1 MSMGKK
7 SLVCTVAMLAGMG
20 VAHAQEASDGGI
32 EDIVVTA
39 QRRAETL
46 QSVPLQAS
54 AFSAQTIQD
63 AGISE
68 TADFIELIP
77 NVSFDQSFTYLN
89 SFVVVRGVS
98 QINNADS
105 PVSVIVDGVPQNNQ
119 KQLRMN
125 LFDIEQ
131 IEVLRGPQGG
141 LYGRN
146 AIGGAIS
153 IVTRAPGDELEG
165 SIGGSWGTGNAFD
178 VSGSLST
185 PLGANGAAL
194 RLAGSWREDGGR
206 IDNVFL
212 GDEVDAVDHDGEIR
226 ARFTTPL
233 SASVNLDL
241 RAAYRDFEAGGVY
254 DSVVLSGDANDF
266 QSPRENMLGVTYGD
280 IFDASAKLDWDL
292 GFATLTSI
300 TGYTELNETYRGDLD
315 FSNPVD
321 DPDGFLGLGI
331 QLGQGQELGVRMTS
345 QEVRLVSP
353 DENRFRWILG
363 AFYLH
368 TERDLRTRG
377 FVDLTGDVN
386 QIDNP
391 LLTIID
397 NRESNDNNA
406 YAVYGQFDFDLTD
419 RLTLSGALRYDE
431 DQREQ
436 TNLVTSAVRERT
448 FDSVQPKATL
458 TYRFTPEALAYATYS
473 TGFRSGGFN
482 GPGVSIPL
490 FLPEELTNYE
500 IGFKTSWFNRRLI
513 VNGAA
518 FFAEDENFQYFFV
531 DALSA
536 SQIIG
541 NIDEV
546 EISGVELEVQARLA
560 EGFNLYAALGTT
572 DSEIQ
577 ANSIDPTSVGNRAP
591 KTTEWSFNA
600 GFQYEWDLT
609 SNWRALARLDWEHQG
624 DKYWQ
629 LDNADV
635 QEPVD
640 LVNLR
645 FGVQNGDWSVFL
657 SGRNVLDQDYYAD
670 FNPREYSGLDIDIGS
685 LAQPQVWSIEV
696 RRTF

>member
-1 MSMGKK
+1 MTMSK
-7 SLVCTVAMLAGMG
+7 SVLFCTVAMLAGMG
-20 VAHAQEASDGGI
+20 VAHAQDAGGI

-39 QRRAETL
+39 QRRAEAL

-54 AFSAQTIQD
+54 AFSATEITN

-119 KQLRMN
+119 KQLSMN

-146 AIGGAIS
+146 AIGGAIN
-153 IVTRAPGDELEG
+153 IVTRAPGATAEG
-165 SIGGSWGTGNAFD
+165 ALAASWGTGETVD
-178 VSGSLST
+178 LSGFVST
-185 PLGANGAAL
+185 PLGEGGAGL
-194 RLAGSWREDGGR
+194 RLAGSWRQSDGL
-206 IDNVFL
+206 IDNVFT
-212 GDEVDAVDHDGEIR
+212 GRAVDAIDHDGEIR
-226 ARFTTPL
+226 ARLTAPL
-233 SASVNLDL
+233 SSALALDL
-241 RAAYRDFEAGGVY
+241 RAAYRDFEAGAVY
-254 DSVVLSGDANDF
+254 DSVVLSGDAGDI
-266 QSPRENMLGVTYGD
+266 QPPRENIHGVTYGD
-280 IFDASAKLDWDL
+280 IFDTSVKFDWDL
-292 GFATLTSI
+292 GFATFTSI
-300 TGYTELNETYRGDLD
+300 TAYTDLTEIYRGDLD

-321 DPDGFLGLGI
+321 DPDGFLGMGI
-331 QLGQGQELGVRMTS
+331 QLGQGQDLGVRMTS
-345 QEVRLVSP
+345 QEFRLMSP
-353 DENRFRWILG
+353 DEQRFRWILG
-363 AFYLH
+363 AFYLN

-377 FVDLTGDVN
+377 FVDLTGEIS
-386 QIDNP
+386 QIENP
-391 LLTIID
+391 GLVIID
-397 NRESNDNNA
+397 NQESNDNHA
-406 YAVYGQFDFDLTD
+406 YALYGQFDFDLTE
-419 RLTLSGALRYDE
+419 RLTFSGALRYDE
-431 DQREQ
+431 DRRQQIDLIAMAER
-436 TNLVTSAVRERT
+436 TRT
-448 FDSVQPKATL
+448 FDSLQPKATL
-458 TYRFTPEALAYATYS
+458 TYRFSPEALAYATYS

-482 GPGVSIPL
+482 APGVSIPV

-500 IGFKTSWFNRRLI
+500 IGFKTSWLNRRLI

-546 EISGVELEVQARLA
+546 EIFGVELEMQARLA
-560 EGFNLYAALGTT
+560 PGLDVFAALGTT
-572 DSEIQ
+572 DSEIR
-577 ANSIDPTSVGNRAP
+577 ANSLDPASVGNRAP

-600 GFQYEWDLT
+600 GLQYEWALGGDW
-609 SNWRALARLDWEHQG
+609 SALARLDWERQG

-629 LDNADV
+629 IDNADV
-635 QEPVD
+635 QGPID

-645 FGVQNGDWSVFL
+645 FGVRSQNWSLFL
-657 SGRNVLDQDYYAD
+657 SGRNVLDEEYYAD
-670 FNPREYSGLDIDIGS
+670 FNPREYSGMDIDIGS
-685 LAQPQVWSIEV
+685 RARPRVWAIEL
-696 RRTF
+696 RRDF

>member
-1 MSMGKK
+1 MSKAKTG
-7 SLVCTVAMLAGMG
+7 LLCTVAILAGMG
-20 VAHAQEASDGGI
+20 AAHAQQADDAGF

-39 QRRAETL
+39 QRRAESL

-54 AFSAQTIQD
+54 AFSAAEISD

-68 TADFIELIP
+68 TADFVELIP

-119 KQLRMN
+119 KQLAMN

-153 IVTRAPGDELEG
+153 ITTRAPGASPEG
-165 SIGGSWGTGNAFD
+165 SIAASLGSGNALEL
-178 VSGSLST
+178 SGVAST
-185 PLGANGAAL
+185 PVGESGAAL
-194 RLAGSWREDGGR
+194 RIAGSWRQSDGL
-206 IDNVFL
+206 IDNVYL
-212 GDEVDAVDHDGEIR
+212 GQEVDAVDHDGEVR
-226 ARFTTPL
+226 VRFTTPL
-233 SASVNLDL
+233 SSNVDLDL
-241 RAAYRDFEAGGVY
+241 RAAYRDFEAGAVY
-254 DSVVLSGDANDF
+254 DSAVLSGDANDI
-266 QSPRENMLGVTYGD
+266 QQPRENILGVTFGD

-292 GFATLTSI
+292 GFATLSSI
-300 TGYTELNETYRGDLD
+300 TGFTEVNENYRGDLD
-315 FSNPVD
+315 FSNPID
-321 DPDGFLGLGI
+321 DPDGFLGLGL
-331 QLGQGQELGVRMTS
+331 QLGQGQELGVRMLS

-353 DENRFRWILG
+353 DEDRLRWILG

-368 TERDLRTRG
+368 TDRDLRTRG
-377 FVDLTGDVN
+377 FVDLDGSVD

-391 LLTIID
+391 ALVIIE
-397 NRESNDNNA
+397 NNESNDNDA
-406 YAVYGQFDFDLTD
+406 YAVYGQIDFDLTD

-431 DQREQ
+431 DRREQ
-436 TNLVTSAVRERT
+436 TNLMTSDVRSRT

-458 TYRFTPEALAYATYS
+458 TYRFSPEALAYATYS

-482 GPGVSIPL
+482 APGVSIPV
-490 FLPEELTNYE
+490 FLAEELTNYE
-500 IGFKTSWFNRRLI
+500 IGFKSRWLNNRLI

-518 FFAEDENFQYFFV
+518 YFSEDENFQYFFV
-531 DALSA
+531 DALTA

-546 EISGVELEVQARLA
+546 EISGVELEVRARAMAGLD
-560 EGFNLYAALGTT
+560 LYAALGTT
-572 DSEIQ
+572 DSEIETN
-577 ANSIDPTSVGNRAP
+577 ALDPSSVGNRAP
-591 KTTEWSFNA
+591 KTTEWSLNLGA
-600 GFQYEWDLT
+600 QYEWMVAGDWT
-609 SNWRALARLDWEHQG
+609 ALARIDWERQG

-645 FGVQNGDWSVFL
+645 IGVQERNWSIFV
-657 SGRNVLDQDYYAD
+657 SGRNVLDEEYYAD
-670 FNPREYSGLDIDIGS
+670 FNPGAYSGLDFDIGS
-685 LAQPQVWSIEV
+685 LARPATWSIEV
-696 RRTF
+696 RRAF